1 MRTSRESKP
10 LKFKI
15 VYDGFELDATRLS
28 ATNRMRK
35 GVRGLW

>member
-10 LKFKI
+10 LKLKI
-15 VYDGFELDATRLS
+15 VYDGFALDATHLS
-28 ATNRMRK
+28 ATKRVRR